1 MFGRMG
7 LGGRGWPLF
16 FEKNTVHLQA
26 NLGSRQLGAFTKLVA
41 CWPFPG
47 QMTSRKA
54 PVFVWK

>member
-1 MFGRMG
+1 MALVLWKGHSPSSG
-7 LGGRGWPLF
+7 
-16 FEKNTVHLQA
+16 

-54 PVFVWK
+54 PVFMWK